1 MAAMSTCD
9 FAQAPDAAM
18 PPRLL
23 RVGLVVHGFPVVSET
38 FVARLGAD
46 LLEAGHDVRI
56 LATGPAEA
64 DGPVHDFVNTTGLD
78 RRVSHASGHAP
89 LSRAALWRIARR
101 SPAHAIGALGLGAL
115 DRLAPRRLAEARMWA
130 AEAPLD
136 VVHAQFGWAGLAAA
150 RQRLWGTL
158 RTRALVVH
166 FRGHDITTF
175 VAEHGQRVYARLFR
189 EADRFIANS
198 AHFRDR
204 AIRLGCPPEKIRVI
218 GSPIDTDFFAP
229 PARARDRGHGPLRL
243 VAVGRLVE
251 KKGFADAI
259 AAVELLRKAGH
270 AATLRIVGDGP
281 LRAQHE
287 RDADDRGLGDAV
299 RFTGAATRVEV
310 RDALHAAHI
319 LLAPSVRSASGDED
333 AAVNTLKEALA
344 TEMPVVATRH
354 GGIPELVM
362 PGENGLLVP
371 ERDPRALA
379 EAIANLARHPE
390 SWPKLG
396 KAGRKKVLQEYG
408 RGVILGQTIETYFDA
423 LSDQEPGH

>member
-1 MAAMSTCD
+1 MSTRD
-9 FAQAPDAAM
+9 FAQVADAAM
-18 PPRLL
+18 PPRL
-23 RVGLVVHGFPVVSET
+23 RVGLVVYRFPVVSET

-56 LATGPAEA
+56 LAIGPAEP
-64 DGPVHDFVNTTGLD
+64 DGPVHDVVTMTGLD
-78 RRVSHASGHAP
+78 QRVSHASGHAP
-89 LSRAALWRIARR
+89 LSRATLWRIART
-101 SPAHAIGALGLGAL
+101 SPAHAIGALGLSAI
-115 DRLAPRRLAEARMWA
+115 DRLAPRRLPEARMWA
-130 AEAPLD
+130 AEAPFD
-136 VVHAQFGWAGLAAA
+136 IVHAQFGWAGLAAA
-150 RQRLWGTL
+150 RQRRWGIL

-166 FRGHDITTF
+166 FRGQDITTF
-175 VAEHGQRVYARLFR
+175 VDEHGKGIYARLFR

-204 AIRLGCPPEKIRVI
+204 AISLGCPPEKIRVI

-229 PARARDRGHGPLRL
+229 PACARARGDGPLRL

-259 AAVELLRKAGH
+259 AALGLLREAGH

-281 LRAQHE
+281 LRGQLVRQAN
-287 RDADDRGLGDAV
+287 DRGLGDAV
-299 RFTGAATRVEV
+299 RFTGAATRAEV

-319 LLAPSVRSASGDED
+319 MLAPSVRSASGDED

-354 GGIPELVM
+354 GGIPELVL

-379 EAIANLARHPE
+379 EAIAELASHPE

-396 KAGRKKVLQEYG
+396 KAGRKKVIQEYG
-408 RGVILGQTIETYFDA
+408 RGVILIETIDTYLDA
-423 LSDQEPGH
+423 LSDRERGH